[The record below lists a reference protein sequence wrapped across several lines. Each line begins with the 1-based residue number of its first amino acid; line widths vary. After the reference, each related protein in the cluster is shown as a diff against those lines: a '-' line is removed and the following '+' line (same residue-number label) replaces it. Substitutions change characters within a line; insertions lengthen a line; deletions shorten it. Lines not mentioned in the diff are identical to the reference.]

1 MYFMKFTYDEQE
13 FDKKVGCGFSNT
25 HKFGETI
32 SLNTQTAQTYFY
44 LRMKTLS

>member
-1 MYFMKFTYDEQE
+1 MNFTYDEQE
-13 FDKKVGCGFSNT
+13 FDKKWAVALIT
-25 HKFGETI
+25 HINLAKQL